1 MAGLCFVNLFLS
13 QKSMIS
19 EFEHTFV
26 LRIWMGVISR
36 VNQFCIEEYHMW
48 FVVELETAWEYE
60 GSSSSSFLRI
70 SWAIS

>member
-13 QKSMIS
+13 QKAMILELS
-19 EFEHTFV
+19 IFV

-36 VNQFCIEEYHMW
+36 MIQFCIEEYHMW
-48 FVVELETAWEYE
+48 FVVESETAWEYE